1 MMPSIIY
8 ELLAQ
13 DQALNSLGITSSRI
27 IESQSLDSRPFN
39 DGYFVT
45 VSFQELTMSTVS
57 VIARGPRVV
66 TIAVHRSWEIDRQYR
81 PIDKI
86 LNRIDQILLPIE
98 NAIGT
103 DGVRVS
109 KVMRQG
115 RSANMAD
122 EGWKT
127 ITRTATYGVL
137 YDEYAA

>member
-8 ELLAQ
+8 ELLAE
-13 DQALNSLGITSSRI
+13 DEVLADLGIDGDRI
-27 IESQSLDSRPFN
+27 IESQSVDSLPYS

-45 VSFQELTMSTVS
+45 ISFEELTMSTVS
-57 VIARGPRVV
+57 VLARGPRVV
-66 TIAVHRSWEIDRQYR
+66 IMAVHHNWDIDRDYQ

-86 LNRIDQILLPIE
+86 LNRVDQILLPLE

>member
-1 MMPSIIY
+1 MMPSVIY
-8 ELLAQ
+8 ELLAADEQ
-13 DQALNSLGITSSRI
+13 LDDLGITADRI
-27 IESQSLDSRPFN
+27 MESQSIDSVPFN

-45 VSFQELTMSTVS
+45 ISFEEQLLSQVSAL
-57 VIARGPRVV
+57 ARGPRTV
-66 TIAVHRSWEIDRQYR
+66 TIAVHHNWNLDRNYA

-86 LNRIDQILLPIE
+86 LNRIDQVLLPVE
-98 NAIGT
+98 QAIGD
-103 DGVRVS
+103 DGVRVTRIQ
-109 KVMRQG
+109 RQG

>member
-1 MMPSIIY
+1 MMPSVIY
-8 ELLAQ
+8 ELLAADKQ
-13 DQALNSLGITSSRI
+13 LNDLGISEDRI
-27 IESQSLDSRPFN
+27 IESQSVDARPFN
-39 DGYFVT
+39 DGYFIT
-45 VSFQELTMSTVS
+45 ISFEELTMSTVT
-57 VIARGPRVV
+57 VIARGPRTV
-66 TIAVHRSWEIDRQYR
+66 TIAVHHSWDIDRDYR

-86 LNRIDQILLPIE
+86 LNRIDQLLLPIE
-98 NAIGT
+98 QAIGT

>member
-1 MMPSIIY
+1 MMPSVIY
-8 ELLAQ
+8 ELLAADEQ
-13 DQALNSLGITSSRI
+13 LEDLGITSDRI
-27 IESQSLDSRPFN
+27 VESQSVDSRPFN
-39 DGYFVT
+39 DGFFVT
-45 VSFQELTMSTVS
+45 ISFEELIMSAVTI
-57 VIARGPRVV
+57 IARGPRTMTV
-66 TIAVHRSWEIDRQYR
+66 AVHQNWDTGRDYR

-86 LNRIDQILLPIE
+86 LNRIDQLLLPIE
-98 NAIGT
+98 QAIGS